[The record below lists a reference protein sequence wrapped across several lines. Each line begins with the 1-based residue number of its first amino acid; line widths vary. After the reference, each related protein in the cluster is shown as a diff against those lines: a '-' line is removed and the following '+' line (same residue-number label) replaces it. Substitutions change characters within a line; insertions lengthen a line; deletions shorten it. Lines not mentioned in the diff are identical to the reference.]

1 MFFVCSPCFF
11 ASNDILSDFY
21 VFFNHNFNIFLN
33 NLIYIQKFV
42 KNRFFLGWFFPRCD
56 FLHSFTIH
64 SCTRFTRQPFSSF
77 LLIQFF
83 CFFYFSPS
91 SRSIFRFIENR
102 VTPSSAA
109 ARVRL
114 LPESFNASDIYRFS
128 SAATSCSRSI
138 GPFFRSFR

>member
-1 MFFVCSPCFF
+1 MFPLFF
-11 ASNDILSDFY
+11 ASVDILSDFY
-21 VFFNHNFNIFLN
+21 VFFNHNFNIFQN
-33 NLIYIQKFV
+33 NSFYIQKSCKLARFRCAILHDVIFCTLLPFV
-42 KNRFFLGWFFPRCD
+42 PALKLPDRSFRPSFRC
-56 FLHSFTIH
+56 
-64 SCTRFTRQPFSSF
+64 R
-77 LLIQFF
+77 FF

-102 VTPSSAA
+102 VMPSSAA

-114 LPESFNASDIYRFS
+114 LPESFSASDIYRFS